1 VVAPDLRGAGWTD
14 APHDGY
20 TVGDVLADVLALLDA
35 LGLRRV
41 GLVAHDFSVFAGF
54 GSASTTPNVSPPFS
68 ASARTPEET
77 ALHARGKAYT

>member
-1 VVAPDLRGAGWTD
+1 
-14 APHDGY
+14 
-20 TVGDVLADVLALLDA
+20 VGDVLADVLALLDA

-54 GSASTTPNVSPPFS
+54 RLCFDH
-68 ASARTPEET
+68 PERVAAFLCLGPHPGGET